1 MPRMKVKVF
10 SPLWLE
16 RSDAGDGIIDIYEC
30 VIGVSTVGD
39 LKDMIKRQFR
49 NAWGANYV
57 DDPQSAAMF
66 EHENLLLFTMTRFCR
81 HVEGTK
87 PCYPG
92 EYLGLIQDHEVVS
105 EVINEFETIFVGF
118 WNPMTQTPFGLFG
131 LPKDYVVVPR
141 SQVIGPIRPP
151 VSERPGAGPPRWF
164 ARPLHHSGN
173 TPLAQRTQGL
183 GRSVDNSGDWARG
196 SQDMVAAA
204 MRYGNEPAMAPIKT
218 QNQPKQSKPR
228 LKWSAEMVRYLNQST
243 RDLVGPWQEKCHEFE
258 QYRRQHKEDS
268 VARLLKGVGIAKP
281 STGFESMP
289 FPWSEVRKRME
300 DRFGGGPLTRSEMQN
315 ASERVPNPH
324 FGSKT
329 YARDKITAMYKAWS
343 EGEDALTVH
352 CNGDSGLAKTISRD
366 MNDKIQHIF
375 HPRLVPYVG
384 QGATQG
390 ATASD
395 PPAKKGPGRPRKTV
409 SPALSK
415 GAGSSQR
422 ERMYLSDDDVPM
434 TQEIGASPVVK
445 RKKGVVRSSPL
456 AVRRKMPGRPGK
468 VQPSSP
474 SPVRKAPKRT
484 R

>member
-16 RSDAGDGIIDIYEC
+16 YSEAGDGIMDIYDC
-30 VIGVSTVGD
+30 VIGVTTAGD

-57 DDPQSAAMF
+57 DNNQSGMML
-66 EHENLLLFTMTRFCR
+66 EHENMLLFTMSRFNEHTMGSR
-81 HVEGTK
+81 
-87 PCYPG
+87 PSYPG
-92 EYLGLIQDHEVVS
+92 EYLGLIHDHELVND
-105 EVINEFETIFVGF
+105 VINEFETFFVGF
-118 WNPMTQTPFGLFG
+118 WNPLTEAPVGLFG
-131 LPKDYVVVPR
+131 IPRDYVVVPR

-151 VSERPGAGPPRWF
+151 VSERPGAGPPRWLT
-164 ARPLHHSGN
+164 RPLHHSGN

-196 SQDMVAAA
+196 SRDVVAAG
-204 MRYGNEPAMAPIKT
+204 MPYGNDPAMVPMKS
-218 QNQPKQSKPR
+218 QNHPKQSKPR

-258 QYRRQHKEDS
+258 QYRRQHREDK
-268 VARLLKGVGIAKP
+268 VARLLKEVGIAKP
-281 STGFESMP
+281 SIGFDSMP

-329 YARDKITAMYKAWS
+329 YARDKITAMHKAWS
-343 EGEDALTVH
+343 EGQDALTVH
-352 CNGDSGLAKTISRD
+352 CNGDSGLVKTISRD
-366 MNDKIQHIF
+366 MTDKIQLIF
-375 HPRLVPYVG
+375 HPRPVPYVG

-395 PPAKKGPGRPRKTV
+395 PTAKKGSGRPRKTV

-422 ERMYLSDDDVPM
+422 ERVYLSDDDVPM

-445 RKKGVVRSSPL
+445 RKKGVRSSPL

-468 VQPSSP
+468 VQPSFP